1 MIKDLKKGDLATL
14 GDEQLEVDGDE
25 LKIYTVVVLCNT
37 VKKDE
42 LVNSSL
48 KLAGQQAETDRL
60 LAAFEELK

>member
-1 MIKDLKKGDLATL
+1 MIKELKKGDLATL